1 MSRTFLLVYLIGL
14 VFLAIVFVPQVEVKT
29 VISSQKVPREV
40 VVNSYTMPIF
50 IVQKTNE
57 GNIKEFVRS
66 KIDYPRYFLHI
77 AIYSVITGLV
87 FSLSLLKG
95 ME

>member
-14 VFLAIVFVPQVEVKT
+14 VFLGIVFVPQVEVRT

-40 VVNSYTMPIF
+40 VVNSYTMPLF
-50 IVQKTNE
+50 MTQKSNE
-57 GNIKEFVRS
+57 GSIKNFVRS
-66 KIDYPRYFLHI
+66 KIDYPRYFLYI
-77 AIYSVITGLV
+77 AIYSVIAGLV

-95 ME
+95 RE